1 MTLLSLIPFNEFSSP
16 IFKKSV
22 LFLDKH
28 KRPFMIWL
36 LPPCYCISPL
46 SPIHSFCFNLNCL
59 EVSQTCPS
67 TSHLPIF
74 WTDWCI
80 CLEWSFLLRPLT
92 NFSSVSENFIN
103 ITLYMYLPT
112 AIPTQSTEIPYMP
125 ALTFFSSCSS
135 LQHGGPHQSSG
146 SLKDV
151 LVIFISVF

>member
-1 MTLLSLIPFNEFSSP
+1 MNFHH
-16 IFKKSV
+16 
-22 LFLDKH
+22 LFLKNQLFSLTNI
-28 KRPFMIWL
+28 KG
-36 LPPCYCISPL
+36 
-46 SPIHSFCFNLNCL
+46 
-59 EVSQTCPS
+59 PS
-67 TSHLPIF
+67 WS
-74 WTDWCI
+74 D
-80 CLEWSFLLRPLT
+80 SFLLVIVSPRFPLFTPCGSTLTVLKFHRHAHLFHISKFLDRLMHLAWNGLSSLGPLT

-135 LQHGGPHQSSG
+135 LQHGGPQQSSD